1 MSTKVLSNPSIKN
14 TRGKA
19 QRGKARTQKRAAST
33 GQFLKVHGRN
43 PVRMDEPQVY
53 VHIRVF
59 GIELNQDTRTSI
71 RRRLDRRL
79 KKFARS
85 IERVSVRLKD
95 VNGPR
100 GGVDQVCRIK
110 VVLRNLPS
118 IVYEEQDISL
128 DAAVGGA
135 LAGAERAVRRTLR
148 RRRKPIRKG
157 PPMARAFMTKSNKE

>member
-1 MSTKVLSNPSIKN
+1 MISRGVAPARSRGSKIMSTKVLSNPSIKN
-14 TRGKA
+14 TRGKT

-33 GQFLKVHGRN
+33 GRFLKVSGRN
-43 PVRMDEPQVY
+43 PVRMHEAQVY

-71 RRRLDRRL
+71 RRRLDRKL

-100 GGVDQVCRIK
+100 GGVDRVCRIK

-135 LAGAERAVRRTLR
+135 LAGAERA
-148 RRRKPIRKG
+148 
-157 PPMARAFMTKSNKE
+157 